1 MFFDTHW
8 ITGVMVGIEIIE
20 DPDYIQV
27 IVDLGILRIAITK
40 ER

>member
-8 ITGVMVGIEIIE
+8 ITGVMVGIEFIE

-27 IVDLGILRIAITK
+27 VVDLGILRIVFTK
-40 ER
+40 GR